1 MNLEQARELRA
12 RGHIVSAEILPN
24 PSKSGGWFLTLLD
37 DTCKN
42 YLLVDDEEQVITVP
56 TADEILMLVRA
67 IGLRS
72 VSIRLG

>member
-12 RGHIVSAEILPN
+12 NGHLISAEILPN
-24 PSKSGGWFLTLLD
+24 PSKCGGWFLTILD

-56 TADEILMLVRA
+56 TADEILMLARA
-67 IGLRS
+67 IGLRT